1 MSEWGTVSV
10 GVPQGSILGPLL
22 FSVYVNDLPTV
33 VSYSQMNMYA
43 DDTELHLCGHDL
55 ISVQRDIQC
64 DLDAIW
70 AWLCVNRLQL
80 SVSKSVVML
89 IGTRQKIN
97 HHNVTVR
104 ISGQALTQVP
114 HTKYLGVFIDQ
125 HLTWQKHTEYVLQ
138 RIRGKVHC
146 LYRLRPLSDE
156 ILFKLY
162 RGFILPI
169 IDYCDTVWTPPTASL
184 SKSLERIHARFVS
197 YMSDDA
203 SFVKVT
209 LAQRRHFHTI
219 IQVFK
224 ILHNFVPVYLR
235 DMFKFS
241 VDVTG
246 HVGRNSHRLFIPRMR
261 TTYGQKSLFYR
272 GAVAWNNI
280 DQTLYSVNSL
290 SRFKSLYKSLYR

>member
-1 MSEWGTVSV
+1 
-10 GVPQGSILGPLL
+10 
-22 FSVYVNDLPTV
+22 
-33 VSYSQMNMYA
+33 
-43 DDTELHLCGHDL
+43 
-55 ISVQRDIQC
+55 
-64 DLDAIW
+64 
-70 AWLCVNRLQL
+70 
-80 SVSKSVVML
+80 
-89 IGTRQKIN
+89 
-97 HHNVTVR
+97 
-104 ISGQALTQVP
+104 
-114 HTKYLGVFIDQ
+114 
-125 HLTWQKHTEYVLQ
+125 
-138 RIRGKVHC
+138 
-146 LYRLRPLSDE
+146 
-156 ILFKLY
+156 
-162 RGFILPI
+162 
-169 IDYCDTVWTPPTASL
+169 
-184 SKSLERIHARFVS
+184 
-197 YMSDDA
+197 MSDDA

-209 LAQRRHFHTI
+209 LAQCRHFHTI